1 MHVLRHRHRST
12 PKTIVS
18 GPSLHLPP
26 PPLDLPQRCRLYGRE
41 LTSVDSQVA
50 TEPLRARSGFKIQ
63 ELDAKYHILRGNVVD
78 LGAAPGGW
86 SQIAARS
93 KRVKKV
99 VAVDLLP
106 IDPMPG
112 VKTLQGDFL
121 TWEVQKAVRDLL
133 RPGEGPTP
141 SKKERKAAEVA
152 AAEPAVVPTV
162 PPPNASNAAEV
173 ELADDHVSA
182 DEGDAVDDTDEK
194 RTPRPKPA
202 KADTV
207 LSDMMAAMSGVKA
220 RDTQASLD
228 LVEAATEFAHSVLKP
243 GGAMA

>member
-1 MHVLRHRHRST
+1 MFFKLT
-12 PKTIVS
+12 PAD
-18 GPSLHLPP
+18 SL
-26 PPLDLPQRCRLYGRE
+26 GI
-41 LTSVDSQVA
+41 A
-50 TEPLRARSGFKIQ
+50 GEPLRARSGFKIQ
-63 ELDAKYHILRGNVVD
+63 ELDAKYHILRGNIVD

-86 SQIAARS
+86 SQVAARS

-121 TWEVQKAVRDLL
+121 SSEVQTAVRDLL

-141 SKKERKAAEVA
+141 SRKERKAAEAA
-152 AAEPAVVPTV
+152 AAESAAGAATTNDSAVPA
-162 PPPNASNAAEV
+162 AGAEGEGEAAE
-173 ELADDHVSA
+173 ES
-182 DEGDAVDDTDEK
+182 EEK
-194 RTPRPKPA
+194 RRAPRPKPA

-207 LSDMMAAMSGVKA
+207 LSDMMASMSGVKA

>member
-1 MHVLRHRHRST
+1 M
-12 PKTIVS
+12 
-18 GPSLHLPP
+18 
-26 PPLDLPQRCRLYGRE
+26 
-41 LTSVDSQVA
+41 
-50 TEPLRARSGFKIQ
+50 
-63 ELDAKYHILRGNVVD
+63 VD

-86 SQIAARS
+86 SQVAARS
-93 KRVKKV
+93 KRVRKV

-106 IDPMPG
+106 IDPLPG

-133 RPGEGPTP
+133 RPGDGPTP
-141 SKKERKAAEVA
+141 PKKKKAVEA
-152 AAEPAVVPTV
+152 AAESPALDETS
-162 PPPNASNAAEV
+162 AAKTDTQAAETV
-173 ELADDHVSA
+173 QD
-182 DEGDAVDDTDEK
+182 DEGAATVDGEGEK
-194 RTPRPKPA
+194 QRPPRQKPA

>member
-1 MHVLRHRHRST
+1 M
-12 PKTIVS
+12 
-18 GPSLHLPP
+18 
-26 PPLDLPQRCRLYGRE
+26 
-41 LTSVDSQVA
+41 
-50 TEPLRARSGFKIQ
+50 
-63 ELDAKYHILRGNVVD
+63 VD

-86 SQIAARS
+86 SQVAARS
-93 KRVKKV
+93 KRVRKV

-112 VKTLQGDFL
+112 VKSLQGDFL
-121 TWEVQKAVRDLL
+121 TWEVQNAVRDLL
-133 RPGEGPTP
+133 RPGDGPTP
-141 SKKERKAAEVA
+141 SRKERLAAEA
-152 AAEPAVVPTV
+152 AAK
-162 PPPNASNAAEV
+162 ASQASPEAPKSTAEAEAEKTAAEGV
-173 ELADDHVSA
+173 LEEEADHERRRA
-182 DEGDAVDDTDEK
+182 
-194 RTPRPKPA
+194 PLPKVA